1 MILITGCN
9 YCKKGYFVWFVY
21 CKQKAE
27 LHLFTVVNET
37 FSFHWDPAKIKQVP
51 FMMLQGHSWLILYLC
66 FLWMIAK
73 LRCYIHR
80 PPPLVCVCACARAPD
95 LDALFSM
102 CACEVKPEC
111 TVCCLSAL
119 TAAFVS
125 KRRLFVVHASGA
137 QRAAFKEDG
146 CLSSFSLCIVV
157 SFYHRRHLW
166 YLYASVR
173 FSLSHTHT
181 FISSCSS
188 IPVTP
193 SPIWQS
199 IFGGDNFG
207 GGGLWVGRG
216 AGRQRG
222 GQTMSLCVHIVEQET
237 S

>member
-1 MILITGCN
+1 
-9 YCKKGYFVWFVY
+9 
-21 CKQKAE
+21 
-27 LHLFTVVNET
+27 
-37 FSFHWDPAKIKQVP
+37 
-51 FMMLQGHSWLILYLC
+51 MLY
-66 FLWMIAK
+66 
-73 LRCYIHR
+73 
-80 PPPLVCVCACARAPD
+80 PPPPTPRVCVCVRACAPD

-146 CLSSFSLCIVV
+146 CLSSSSLTTDGTCDI
-157 SFYHRRHLW
+157 FMRA
-166 YLYASVR
+166 YA
-173 FSLSHTHT
+173 SLSHTHT

-207 GGGLWVGRG
+207 GGGGVWVGRG

-237 S
+237 G